1 MSLTT
6 RCPACETTFKIV
18 PDQLKV
24 SSGWVRCGRCA
35 EVFDAAAYAAS
46 PNIAENW
53 PLQDP
58 VQTIQTTQTTK
69 SNQAVP
75 NQTTSAVNT
84 QIIGA
89 DNNLPKR
96 KDSSS
101 EVSLVTNKVDAA
113 DLTFVRIANSKAFWQ
128 RTAVVHSLG
137 AVCVVLVG
145 LVFFQFIY
153 SQRNYLAAVNPR
165 MKSGLDSLCNH
176 LGCRIQALKNI
187 DSFKIDSS
195 SFQKSQAT
203 ASDLGQTE
211 VFALKLA
218 IKNTSD
224 LPLALPSVEL
234 TLTEAGDKPV
244 LRRVLLP
251 KDLSFNEPALA
262 ANTDWNGS
270 MAIAVSPNKT
280 SPPITGYRVLL
291 FYP

>member
-1 MSLTT
+1 MSANMSLTT

-35 EVFDAAAYAAS
+35 EVFDAAAHAAS
-46 PNIAENW
+46 PHIAENW
-53 PLQDP
+53 P
-58 VQTIQTTQTTK
+58 VQNSAPTA
-69 SNQAVP
+69 QA
-75 NQTTSAVNT
+75 NQTTASIATVATVTTQVVAAEKEAIKPKDVSSAV
-84 QIIGA
+84 
-89 DNNLPKR
+89 
-96 KDSSS
+96 
-101 EVSLVTNKVDAA
+101 LVDTAKVDAT
-113 DLTFVRIANSKAFWQ
+113 DLSFIRIANNKAFWQ
-128 RTAVVHSLG
+128 RTAVVRGLS
-137 AVCVVLVG
+137 AVCIALVG
-145 LVFFQFIY
+145 LAFFQLIY

-165 MKSGLDSLCNH
+165 MKAGLESLCDN

-187 DSFKIDSS
+187 DAFKIDSS
-195 SFQKSQAT
+195 SFQKSPVIVNN
-203 ASDLGQTE
+203 LGAAE

-251 KDLSFNEPALA
+251 KDLSFNGASLA
-262 ANTDWNGS
+262 ANTDWSGAMNV
-270 MAIAVSPNKT
+270 AVSPNKAAA
-280 SPPITGYRVLL
+280 PITGYRVLL